1 MSITAP
7 KGPHGALGRQIANDL
22 GLDTTDEELEFA
34 ESSDDEDVYTVV
46 LSVRARSQE
55 EADRKCVEAM
65 SRDEKDNFFWYRK
78 FNLFFLST
86 LASNA
91 SCQLHIFGFNR
102 DTAGMNRQKLRILE
116 ESD

>member
-55 EADRKCVEAM
+55 EAYCKCAEAM
-65 SRDEKDNFFWYRK
+65 SRVEKK
-78 FNLFFLST
+78 
-86 LASNA
+86 
-91 SCQLHIFGFNR
+91 
-102 DTAGMNRQKLRILE
+102 
-116 ESD
+116 